1 MELIT
6 TKTFEI
12 AEAELMAEQ
21 IKDYMSKAKSK
32 STRKAYQSD
41 WKDFD
46 QWCASKR
53 LISLPAMPAT
63 VAAYLIDRAKSLKIA
78 SLERRLVSI
87 RQAHAILGYPFD
99 KNDLCISDTFK
110 GIRKTHGMA
119 QTRKT
124 PIVIEDLRAM
134 VLQLG
139 DGLQGKRDRALLL
152 LGFTG
157 AFRRS
162 ELVSLLIED
171 MNFKREGIEVLLR
184 KSKTDQEGK
193 GETVPIPYGS
203 NPETCPVRSI
213 QEWIEASGNKSGFL
227 FRGINKHGHVSAK
240 GMSPASVAFII
251 KRNDYVKDRELQFS
265 GHSLRA
271 GFCTQAAINGIAPHA
286 SMRQARQKKFETH
299 QKYVRIANMWQECAA
314 TKLGL

>member
-1 MELIT
+1 MEIIT
-6 TKTFEI
+6 TQTFEI

-21 IKDYMSKAKSK
+21 IKDYISKAKSQ

-46 QWCASKR
+46 QWCLSKR

-63 VAAYLIDRAKSLKIA
+63 VAAYLIDRAQILKIA

-99 KNDLCISDTFK
+99 KNDQCISDTFK
-110 GIRKTHGMA
+110 GIRKTHGKA
-119 QTRKT
+119 QTRKA
-124 PIVIEDLRAM
+124 PIVIDDLRAM
-134 VLQLG
+134 VQQFG
-139 DGLQGKRDRALLL
+139 NNLQGKRDRALLL

-162 ELVSLLIED
+162 ELVSLMVED
-171 MNFKREGIEVLLR
+171 MIFKREGIEILLR

-213 QEWIEASGNKSGFL
+213 QEWLESSGNKSGFL
-227 FRGINKHGHVSAK
+227 FR
-240 GMSPASVAFII
+240 
-251 KRNDYVKDRELQFS
+251 
-265 GHSLRA
+265 
-271 GFCTQAAINGIAPHA
+271 AINTISWTQIHSKLINA
-286 SMRQARQKKFETH
+286 FE
-299 QKYVRIANMWQECAA
+299 
-314 TKLGL
+314 KLKISKITIS

>member
-1 MELIT
+1 MELIKT
-6 TKTFEI
+6 QTFEI

-21 IKDYMSKAKSK
+21 IKDYMSKAKSH

-41 WKDFD
+41 WEDFEK
-46 QWCASKR
+46 WCASKR
-53 LISLPAMPAT
+53 LTSLPAMPAT
-63 VAAYLIDRAKSLKIA
+63 VAAYLIDRTKILKIS

-87 RQAHAILGYPFD
+87 RQAHAIFGYPLD
-99 KNDLCISDTFK
+99 KNDPCISDTFK

-119 QTRKT
+119 QTRKS
-124 PIVIEDLRAM
+124 PIVIDDLRAM
-134 VLQLG
+134 IQQLG

-162 ELVSLLIED
+162 EIVSLMIDD
-171 MNFKREGIEVLLR
+171 MTFKREGIEILLR

-193 GETVPIPYGS
+193 GEIVPIPYGS

-213 QEWIEASGNKSGFL
+213 QDWVEASGNKCGFL
-227 FRGINKHGHVSAK
+227 FRGINKHGHISSK

-251 KRNDYVKDRELQFS
+251 KRNDYIKDRNFQFS

-271 GFCTQAAINGIAPHA
+271 GFCTQAAINGVAPHA
-286 SMRQARQKKFETH
+286 SMRQARQRKYETH
-299 QKYVRIANMWQECAA
+299 QKYVRMANMWQECAA